1 MKNGQLE
8 KAFKAITKSAT
19 KSRPILGCLHV
30 SSDGSAVVTDSHRL
44 LRIDNWAEEGTQEMT
59 LDLQTFR
66 PQIDTSY
73 PDTSRLI
80 PTDFLCT
87 LQIETRDL
95 ANFTGLL
102 KIKTDSGLVQIGFD
116 HEESTLQAVVDS
128 ASSTVPVT
136 KFEGLTSF
144 DITLNAKYLLDAIE
158 FFKAYNITRPRE
170 LVTIGFNSDLTP
182 LVLKQDDATYLVT
195 PVRRF

>member
-59 LDLQTFR
+59 LDLQAFR
-66 PQIDTSY
+66 PQMDTSY

-87 LQIETRDL
+87 LQIETRNL

-102 KIKTDSGLVQIGFD
+102 KIKTDSGLAQVSFD
-116 HEESTLQAVVDS
+116 GEDSIIQAAVDS
-128 ASSTVPVT
+128 ASATVPIE

-182 LVLKQDDATYLVT
+182 LVFKQDDATYLVT